1 MITMDPGTRTT
12 IKKPSYRK
20 GGTMKRHNWSDISGA
35 AVDAA
40 FCAFVVTCLGLIIF
54 FTYSAAVEFVEM
66 FWK

>member
-1 MITMDPGTRTT
+1 
-12 IKKPSYRK
+12 
-20 GGTMKRHNWSDISGA
+20 MKRHNWSDISGA